1 MYTVYAAVG
10 PAECVDR
17 GPGEFETCGAWLY
30 SVTPHSLGEISYLS
44 VIQKKRKKVKKCSNV
59 SSIKDVFPS

>member
-1 MYTVYAAVG
+1 MQLCALQNVLTAGQVNLKHVEHGY
-10 PAECVDR
+10 
-17 GPGEFETCGAWLY
+17 WLY
-30 SVTPHSLGEISYLS
+30 SVTPHSLGEISCLS

>member
-44 VIQKKRKKVKKCSNV
+44 VIQK
-59 SSIKDVFPS
+59 

>member
-30 SVTPHSLGEISYLS
+30 SVTPHSLREISYLS
-44 VIQKKRKKVKKCSNV
+44 VIQK
-59 SSIKDVFPS
+59 